1 MTIQNK
7 QQLVQRENNNMV
19 QLLDQSGVESA
30 IDKLVSK
37 NNSLL
42 PTNVVVERIKNSAGF
57 YISNR
62 EDLMNLNKK
71 AKLQML
77 YGVLKEAMVGCE
89 AGTDYD
95 IVLFKEKPVTVRK
108 KEGWYKI
115 IDMIK
120 PADIVRFTNNVIF
133 KGDEYSFN
141 PVTEELTH
149 KKLVDSDKYADI
161 EGAYCYIKFA
171 NGFEKT
177 IFMTKK
183 ELDAIK
189 KVSPSG
195 SSQFSPWN
203 TFPTKMVKTKCVKE
217 MAKELFTL
225 FSGKVNSV
233 LAQAINNDE
242 NSVES
247 IDQKGN
253 IKNDSFIY
261 SEDYNSEIVEQDELI
276 EDVQTSEPKVEVE
289 NEEQVNIDEI

>member
-1 MTIQNK
+1 MENNK
-7 QQLVQRENNNMV
+7 QQLIKKENDNMV
-19 QLLDQSGVESA
+19 QLLDQTGVENA
-30 IDKLVSK
+30 IEKMISK

-42 PTNVVVERIKNSAGF
+42 PSNVAIDRIKNSAGF

-62 EDLMNLNKK
+62 DDLMKLDKP
-71 AKLQML
+71 AKLQMI
-77 YGVLKEAMVGCE
+77 YSVLKEAMVGCE

-95 IVLFKEKPVTVRK
+95 IVPFKGKPVTVRK

-133 KGDEYSFN
+133 KGDKYSFN
-141 PVTEELTH
+141 PVTEELKH
-149 KKLVDSDKYADI
+149 EKLIDSDKYNDI

-177 IFMTKK
+177 IFMTRK

-195 SSQFSPWN
+195 STAFSPWN

-247 IDQKGN
+247 IDNRGN

-261 SEDYNSEIVEQDELI
+261 TEDYNQEPIEQDEI
-276 EDVQTSEPKVEVE
+276 TDIPVETVE
-289 NEEQVNIDEI
+289 IAEEQVNIDEI

>member
-1 MTIQNK
+1 MENNK
-7 QQLVQRENNNMV
+7 QQLIKKENDNMV
-19 QLLDQSGVESA
+19 QLLDQTGVESA
-30 IDKLVSK
+30 IEKIISK

-42 PTNVVVERIKNSAGF
+42 PSNVAIDRIKNSAGF
-57 YISNR
+57 YITGR
-62 EDLMNLNKK
+62 DDLMKLDKQG
-71 AKLQML
+71 KLQML
-77 YGVLKEAMVGCE
+77 YSVLKEAMVGCE

-95 IVLFKEKPVTVRK
+95 IVPFKGKPVTVRK

-133 KGDEYSFN
+133 KGDKYSFN
-141 PVTEELTH
+141 PVTEELKH
-149 KKLVDSDKYADI
+149 EKIIDSDKYNDI

-177 IFMTKK
+177 IFMTRK

-195 SSQFSPWN
+195 STTFSPWN

-225 FSGKVNSV
+225 FSSKVNSV

-247 IDQKGN
+247 IDNKGN

-261 SEDYNSEIVEQDELI
+261 TDDYNQEPIEQDEI
-276 EDVQTSEPKVEVE
+276 TDIPVE
-289 NEEQVNIDEI
+289 NAEITEEQVNIDEI

>member
-1 MTIQNK
+1 MNTK
-7 QQLVQRENNNMV
+7 QELIKKDDDNIV
-19 QLLDQSGVESA
+19 QLFDQSGVEGA
-30 IDKLVSK
+30 IDKLIGR

-62 EDLMNLNKK
+62 DDLMKLDKQ
-71 AKLQML
+71 AKLQMI
-77 YGVLKEAMVGCE
+77 YSVLKEAMVGCE

-95 IVLFKEKPVTVRK
+95 IVPFKGKPVTVRK

-133 KGDEYSFN
+133 KGDKYSFN
-141 PVTEELTH
+141 PVTEELKH
-149 KKLVDSDKYADI
+149 ERLVDSDKYDDI

-177 IFMTKK
+177 IFMSRK

-195 SSQFSPWN
+195 ATSFSPWN

-242 NSVES
+242 NSVAN
-247 IDQKGN
+247 IDRKGN
-253 IKNDSFIY
+253 IKNDEYIY
-261 SEDYNSEIVEQDELI
+261 SQEFDSEIVEQEEII
-276 EDVQTSEPKVEVE
+276 EEAQSIE
-289 NEEQVNIDEI
+289 NQESQEQVNLDEI

>member
-1 MTIQNK
+1 MENNK
-7 QQLVQRENNNMV
+7 QQLIQKENDNMV

-57 YISNR
+57 YIAER
-62 EDLMNLNKK
+62 KDLMSLNGQ

-77 YGVLKEAMVGCE
+77 YSVLKEAMVGCE

-95 IVLFKEKPVTVRK
+95 IVPFKGKPVTVRK

-149 KKLVDSDKYADI
+149 KKLVDSDKYDDI
-161 EGAYCYIKFA
+161 EGAYCYIKFS

-177 IFMTKK
+177 IFMTRK
-183 ELDAIK
+183 EIDAIK

-195 SSQFSPWN
+195 SSSFSPWN

-247 IDQKGN
+247 IDKKGN

-261 SEDYNSEIVEQDELI
+261 SEDYDSEIVEQDEI
-276 EDVQTSEPKVEVE
+276 TEDAQMSESKSEV
-289 NEEQVNIDEI
+289 EEQVNIDEI

>member
-1 MTIQNK
+1 MNTK
-7 QQLVQRENNNMV
+7 QELIKKDDDNIV
-19 QLLDQSGVESA
+19 QLFDQSGVEGA
-30 IDKLVSK
+30 IDKLIGR

-62 EDLMNLNKK
+62 DDLMKLDKQ
-71 AKLQML
+71 AKLQMI
-77 YGVLKEAMVGCE
+77 YSVLKEAMVGCE

-95 IVLFKEKPVTVRK
+95 IVPFKGKPVTVRK

-120 PADIVRFTNNVIF
+120 PADIVRFTNNVIL
-133 KGDEYSFN
+133 KGDKYSFN
-141 PVTEELTH
+141 PVTEELKH
-149 KKLVDSDKYADI
+149 ERLVDSDKYDDI

-177 IFMTKK
+177 IFMSRK

-195 SSQFSPWN
+195 ATSFSPWN

-242 NSVES
+242 NSVAN
-247 IDQKGN
+247 IDRKGN
-253 IKNDSFIY
+253 IKNDEYIY
-261 SEDYNSEIVEQDELI
+261 SQEFDSEIVEQEEII
-276 EDVQTSEPKVEVE
+276 EEAQSIE
-289 NEEQVNIDEI
+289 NQESQEQVNLDEI

>member
-1 MTIQNK
+1 MENNK
-7 QQLVQRENNNMV
+7 QQLIKKENENMV
-19 QLLDQSGVESA
+19 QLLDQTGVENA
-30 IDKLVSK
+30 IDKLISK

-42 PTNVVVERIKNSAGF
+42 PTNVAVERIKNSAGF
-57 YISNR
+57 YIADR
-62 EDLMNLNKK
+62 KDLMGLDGQ
-71 AKLQML
+71 AKLQMI
-77 YGVLKEAMVGCE
+77 YSVLKEAMVGCE

-95 IVLFKEKPVTVRK
+95 IVPFKGKPVTVRK

-120 PADIVRFTNNVIF
+120 PADIVKFTNNVIF
-133 KGDEYSFN
+133 NGDKYSFN
-141 PVTEELTH
+141 PVTEELKH
-149 KKLVDSDKYADI
+149 EKLVDSDQYKDI
-161 EGAYCYIKFA
+161 VGAYCYIKFA

-177 IFMTKK
+177 IFISKK

-195 SSQFSPWN
+195 SSTFSPWN

-233 LAQAINNDE
+233 LAQAINSDE
-242 NSVES
+242 NSVS
-247 IDQKGN
+247 NIDKKGN
-253 IKNDSFIY
+253 IKNDEFIY
-261 SEDYNSEIVEQDELI
+261 SQDYESEPMEQDEII
-276 EDVQTSEPKVEVE
+276 EEAQPVEGSNN

>member
-1 MTIQNK
+1 MMNNK
-7 QQLVQRENNNMV
+7 QELIKKDDDNIV
-19 QLLDQSGVESA
+19 QLFDQSGVEGA
-30 IDKLVSK
+30 IDKLIGR

-62 EDLMNLNKK
+62 DDLMKLDKQ
-71 AKLQML
+71 AKLQMI
-77 YGVLKEAMVGCE
+77 YSVLKEAMVGCE

-95 IVLFKEKPVTVRK
+95 IVPFKGKPVTVRK

-133 KGDEYSFN
+133 KGDKYSFN
-141 PVTEELTH
+141 PVTEELKH
-149 KKLVDSDKYADI
+149 ERLVDSDKYDDI

-177 IFMTKK
+177 IFMSKK

-195 SSQFSPWN
+195 ATSFSPWN

-242 NSVES
+242 NSVTN
-247 IDQKGN
+247 IDRKGN
-253 IKNDSFIY
+253 IKNDEYIY
-261 SEDYNSEIVEQDELI
+261 SQEFDSEIVEQDEII
-276 EDVQTSEPKVEVE
+276 EEAQSVE
-289 NEEQVNIDEI
+289 NKESQEQVNLDEI